1 MITAAQQPLSFNVR
15 FCTMLGSLG
24 FSQQFTK
31 FTHVILAVMGGAV
44 RLGEAVV
51 WHRHLFYI
59 RCFCHYQSLELWKR
73 EAHDVRQKNKSTISF
88 IC

>member
-1 MITAAQQPLSFNVR
+1 MITAAQQPLSFKVR
-15 FCTMLGSLG
+15 FSNVLGSLG

-44 RLGEAVV
+44 RLSEAVV

-59 RCFCHYQSLELWKR
+59 RCFRHYQWFELWKM
-73 EAHDVRQKNKSTISF
+73 EANDVRQENKSISF